1 MAERELKLEVLREGR
16 VREVVVAGE
25 AGHGDARDRDAWSRL
40 VKQLERDVHA
50 PAAGRDT
57 GRRYFIVAQRQMED
71 HALLVLDGITWK
83 IPKDHPLS
91 GPTVS
96 GDSWNAF
103 QSLVQELPAKLSK
116 RASEL
121 SEKRIESLL
130 DVLIDVDP
138 FQPVEARIDA
148 RNAKLR
154 REFVEDFPVMDSATV
169 HRRAGLEGINTA
181 QTVNAWR
188 RRGRIN
194 TAQTVNAW
202 RRRGRIQLGLPGR
215 VQGKYAYPEFQFDA
229 DGRPLKLMKAVLDAL
244 PADLTPWQRAFWLV
258 SPKEELDGIA
268 PEKAIRDG
276 NDQVVDVAGS
286 AGQLPVG

>member
-1 MAERELKLEVLREGR
+1 MAKRELKLEVLREGR

-50 PAAGRDT
+50 PAAGRDA

-188 RRGRIN
+188 RRGRI
-194 TAQTVNAW
+194 
-202 RRRGRIQLGLPGR
+202 LGLPL
-215 VQGKYAYPEFQFDA
+215 QGKYAYPEFQFDA